1 MYFIIFKNQ
10 LRGKSTMKKIV
21 LIITSLLA
29 LMNLQ
34 GCSNVS
40 NQDMGTLA
48 GGVAGGLLGSQLG
61 GGAGKFL
68 TIGAGTLAGAYI
80 GNRLGQNMDEN
91 DKAKLNRTFENN
103 AAGQPAYWTNTNTGA
118 SYKVTPTKNV
128 TVHGNRYCREYRS
141 TAEVA
146 GKTQQIYGTA
156 CRQPDGSWKIQN

>member
-1 MYFIIFKNQ
+1 
-10 LRGKSTMKKIV
+10 MKKTI

-29 LMNLQ
+29 LINLT

-61 GGAGKFL
+61 GGTGTLVA
-68 TIGAGTLAGAYI
+68 IGAGTLAGAYI
-80 GNRLGQNMDEN
+80 GNKLGQNMDET
-91 DKAKLNRTFENN
+91 DKLKLNNTFENN
-103 AAGQPAYWTNTNTGA
+103 AAGQPAYWKNNKTG
-118 SYKVTPTKNV
+118 STYKVTPTKNI

-141 TAEVA
+141 TADVA

-156 CRQPDGSWKIQN
+156 CRQPDGSWKIQTTN